1 MRRRAVSAVAA
12 WSLLVGLAILIAPSG
27 LWPRAAVGQGR
38 TIRFVVPYAPGGGA
52 DGVARIVANGLS
64 NELGRTVVVENRP
77 GGNTIVAAQFV
88 ANSEPDGDTLLISF
102 DETFTV
108 VPLLHLAG
116 AFDPGQALTP
126 VCLLGRLL
134 TVILVNPAVPV
145 NSLADLIEQAR
156 AKPGSFSYA
165 SAGTGDGTQL
175 AMEMLKHLAKV
186 DILHVPYRGTAPA
199 AAAVAAGDVQLG
211 IAGYATAKGLIDAG
225 RLKPLAIAGPDRLAQ
240 LPDLPTTKE
249 LGYAKVDATSW
260 LGVAAP
266 AKTPPETVERVY
278 AELSQ
283 VLTNDAV
290 RNQLAVSRFF
300 EVSNL
305 GPKGF
310 AAQMQERFQLMKE
323 AVAIANVGQQ

>member
-1 MRRRAVSAVAA
+1 MRALPTSAVAA
-12 WSLLVGLAILIAPSG
+12 LSVIVALMVVMWPNPWSSAAIA
-27 LWPRAAVGQGR
+27 QGR
-38 TIRFVVPYAPGGGA
+38 AIRLIVPYAPGGGA
-52 DGVARIVANGLS
+52 DGVARILANGLS
-64 NELGRTVVVENRP
+64 TQLGRTVVVENRP
-77 GGNTIVAAQFV
+77 GGNTIVAAEVV
-88 ANSEPDGDTLLISF
+88 ANSEPDGDTLLVSF

-116 AFDPGQALTP
+116 SFEPDKALTP
-126 VCLLGRLL
+126 VSLLGRLL

-145 NSLADLIEQAR
+145 ISLPDLIEQAR

-225 RLKPLAIAGPDRLAQ
+225 RLKPLAVAGPDRLAQ

-260 LGVAAP
+260 LGVVAP
-266 AKTPPETVERVY
+266 AKTPPETIDRVS
-278 AELSQ
+278 AALAQ
-283 VLTNDAV
+283 VLANKAV
-290 RNQLAVSRFF
+290 RDQLAASRFF
-300 EVSNL
+300 EVVNL

-323 AVAIANVGQQ
+323 AVEIANAGQP